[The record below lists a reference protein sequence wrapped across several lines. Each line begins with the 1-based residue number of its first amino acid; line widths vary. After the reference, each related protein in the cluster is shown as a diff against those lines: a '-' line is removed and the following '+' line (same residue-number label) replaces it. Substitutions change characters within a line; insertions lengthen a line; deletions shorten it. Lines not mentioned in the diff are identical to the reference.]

1 MLETVTESPVELV
14 VGNTEMALTSGSPQ
28 FSRGNRGQVEE
39 KVLNSDITGSH
50 RNTGGKKCQ
59 YVLLPLA

>member
-28 FSRGNRGQVEE
+28 FSRGNRGQVERRYSTAISLGAIE
-39 KVLNSDITGSH
+39 TLGE
-50 RNTGGKKCQ
+50 RNVSMYC
-59 YVLLPLA
+59 YH